1 MGNAVHL
8 QCEKDLSNS
17 KYIEIPTE
25 MSQTGNSLS
34 NSYIKN
40 NFLLHKSFQNFFLR
54 KNEKINNCHFE
65 IIPLKQKEKTQINIL
80 NCGNDESI
88 NDNKNELKEK
98 KEIEKENKKE
108 EKELD
113 LSINKSRINSIILN
127 SESKNSFIFDK
138 CKLDTIIFV
147 KNINNL
153 KKNTLKIRPSY
164 GDIDLHQKINNQ
176 KFKKVQFNKEEI
188 NVNEENPEET
198 INPQCNPLNQ
208 NLKLKRSSIHSIFSN
223 IENTIISS
231 YPKGYYLYKHLNYK
245 YYGKTDIKNNKIGF
259 GIIKYEDNSRIEGIF
274 KNNKINGYAKFIDT
288 QSSFLGYY
296 KDSNPKGFG
305 LYMKDNVTT
314 IGDSWTKN
322 HLNDIGIQIFG
333 INDFYQG
340 NFIKSIKQG
349 LGIYY
354 WNDGTICFGEWKD
367 DKINGY
373 GVIKYSNKNIY
384 LGEFKDNIIEG
395 WGEFL
400 WSDNKYYCGQ
410 YKNGVKYGFGI
421 YVSDFKKFDVYIG
434 FWEYGKANGIGI
446 KINDNDMFVCI
457 WKEGKKLNY
466 IKIWEIGDYLKPN
479 QLKFGKFLLK
489 DIKFFKEYIKKLY
502 KNDII
507 NEMI

>member
-164 GDIDLHQKINNQ
+164 GDIH
-176 KFKKVQFNKEEI
+176 
-188 NVNEENPEET
+188 
-198 INPQCNPLNQ
+198 
-208 NLKLKRSSIHSIFSN
+208 
-223 IENTIISS
+223 
-231 YPKGYYLYKHLNYK
+231 
-245 YYGKTDIKNNKIGF
+245 
-259 GIIKYEDNSRIEGIF
+259 
-274 KNNKINGYAKFIDT
+274 
-288 QSSFLGYY
+288 
-296 KDSNPKGFG
+296 
-305 LYMKDNVTT
+305 M
-314 IGDSWTKN
+314 
-322 HLNDIGIQIFG
+322 
-333 INDFYQG
+333 
-340 NFIKSIKQG
+340 
-349 LGIYY
+349 
-354 WNDGTICFGEWKD
+354 
-367 DKINGY
+367 
-373 GVIKYSNKNIY
+373 VI
-384 LGEFKDNIIEG
+384 
-395 WGEFL
+395 
-400 WSDNKYYCGQ
+400 
-410 YKNGVKYGFGI
+410 
-421 YVSDFKKFDVYIG
+421 
-434 FWEYGKANGIGI
+434 
-446 KINDNDMFVCI
+446 
-457 WKEGKKLNY
+457 
-466 IKIWEIGDYLKPN
+466 
-479 QLKFGKFLLK
+479 
-489 DIKFFKEYIKKLY
+489 
-502 KNDII
+502 
-507 NEMI
+507 